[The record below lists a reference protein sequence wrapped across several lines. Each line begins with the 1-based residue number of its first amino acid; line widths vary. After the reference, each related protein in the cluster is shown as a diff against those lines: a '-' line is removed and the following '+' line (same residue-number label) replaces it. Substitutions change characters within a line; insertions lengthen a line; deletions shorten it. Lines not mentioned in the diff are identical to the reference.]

1 MKFWKEHVR
10 LRMCLMALFF
20 VVGMALVIYGWK
32 MTGKL
37 KGLAVMLGGVAA
49 LLFTLWLYNRPYT
62 E

>member
-1 MKFWKEHVR
+1 
-10 LRMCLMALFF
+10 MCLMALFF